1 MEAKKNEKVQI
12 EKESNLYFVLALCLV
27 LALTYVALEW
37 KTFHEIPVWEV
48 AELDKPDFLPNEEIP
63 FIKPP
68 EPPKPK
74 VAPLI
79 IEILPDISDEPESI
93 IDIPE
98 VDQTTEINPL
108 ESVVFE
114 EPPVDEEIIFVNVE
128 EKPIFPG
135 CEDAT
140 DKYSCFQEMMQK
152 HIRKNF
158 NYPETAIDLGIKGKV
173 HIKFT
178 IQKDGSIGNIQM
190 RGPHK
195 LLEDEASRIIKEL
208 PKMKPG
214 KQRGTPVKVPFSI
227 PINFVL
233 Q

>member
-1 MEAKKNEKVQI
+1 MEVKKNEKIRI
-12 EKESNLYFVLALCLV
+12 EKKSSLYFVLGLCLV
-27 LALTYVALEW
+27 LALTYIALEW
-37 KTFHEIPVWEV
+37 KTFNETPGLEV
-48 AELDKPDFLPNEEIP
+48 AELDKPDFLPDEEVP

-74 VAPLI
+74 VAPPI

-98 VDQTTEINPL
+98 VDHTTEITLL
-108 ESVVFE
+108 ESVDFE
-114 EPPVDEEIIFVNVE
+114 EPPVDEEIIFINVE

-158 NYPETAIDLGIKGKV
+158 NYPEAAIDLGVRGKV

-178 IQKDGSIGNIQM
+178 ILKDGSIGDIQM
-190 RGPHK
+190 HGPHK
-195 LLEDEASRIIKEL
+195 LLEEEASRIIKKL
-208 PKMKPG
+208 PKMIPG
-214 KQRGTPVKVPFSI
+214 KQRGTPVRVPFSL